1 MLLVN
6 MFKRSTVMGAWVL
19 IGCGLIDV
27 TQAKPFED
35 PSPPAESELPD
46 WLKKRLRDRDVPAD
60 PDVVA
65 PPIVTPQPTTSPP
78 ELPPQEVPDPHG
90 GVSTE
95 GSPAVAAEVPEMP
108 SITPF
113 KLGKLFSVRAVPP
126 PVDVQQIGFGVDFR
140 ISPVRAVA
148 KAQIQNLKNDYPD
161 LSEVIEL
168 AKEVDLELIESK
180 SGEEIEAM
188 FLSINGLSTEEKKAI
203 QEVDFE
209 ASKET
214 LLLVLEVAQDPEDAV
229 TFSIEPFVSFSIDP
243 LTTTLVV
250 PLAGF
255 VLGDDSSFEF
265 GNLMVDLRFAH
276 DVSEDLRWRVAYG
289 ASFFAPTGTSR
300 SDALA
305 LNNPLEA
312 PRWLHRYL
320 GMEFYSAAGVDFE
333 YLLLQADVGLSSLIG
348 VRDGARPQN
357 SVYFRYGFAVTATP
371 GDIISLDLELSGGVG
386 ISDARAFD
394 VHYFTGGLRF
404 HLAGIQP
411 AVGVQIPLYLPD
423 RTVFGSYSGLD
434 FASPAAINVLAQI
447 HAAF

>member
-1 MLLVN
+1 MHGLFGAIV
-6 MFKRSTVMGAWVL
+6 KRSCRMAVWVAIWL
-19 IGCGLIDV
+19 GFPGWLSAGPLAEPI
-27 TQAKPFED
+27 
-35 PSPPAESELPD
+35 PPAESELPD
-46 WLKKRLRDRDVPAD
+46 WLKKRLKETDGSPDPESRPEEVGASVPD
-60 PDVVA
+60 IPN
-65 PPIVTPQPTTSPP
+65 PPIVAPTGLPANPTPDSEPQPDSEPV
-78 ELPPQEVPDPHG
+78 EV
-90 GVSTE
+90 T
-95 GSPAVAAEVPEMP
+95 A
-108 SITPF
+108 F

-126 PVDVQQIGFGVDFR
+126 PVEVQQIGFGVDFR

-180 SGEEIEAM
+180 SGDEIEAM
-188 FLSINGLSTEEKKAI
+188 FLSIPGLTSEEKKAI
-203 QEVDFE
+203 QGVDFA

-229 TFSIEPFVSFSIDP
+229 TFSIEPFVSFTVDP

-276 DVSEDLRWRVAYG
+276 PLTDDSQWRVAYG
-289 ASFFAPTGTSR
+289 ASFFAPTGTTR

-320 GMEFYSAAGVDFE
+320 GMEFYSVVGVDFE
-333 YLLLQADVGLSSLIG
+333 YVLLQADVGLSNLIG
-348 VRDGARPQN
+348 VREGARPQN

-371 GDIISLDLELSGGVG
+371 GDIVSLDLELSGGVG
-386 ISDARAFD
+386 IHDARAFD
-394 VHYFTGGLRF
+394 AHYFTGGIRF

-411 AVGVQIPLYLPD
+411 AIGVQVPLYLPD

-434 FASPAAINVLAQI
+434 FASPAAINILAQI